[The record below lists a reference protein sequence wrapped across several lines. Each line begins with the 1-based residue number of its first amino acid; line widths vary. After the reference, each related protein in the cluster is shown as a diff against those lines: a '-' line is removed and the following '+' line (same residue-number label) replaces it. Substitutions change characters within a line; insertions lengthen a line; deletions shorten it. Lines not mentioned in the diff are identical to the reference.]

1 MFSWN
6 SHAFSMIQRM
16 LAIWSLVPRPFLNPA
31 WTSGISRFPYCWSLP
46 WRILSITLLACEMS
60 AIVYVNWD
68 YSVPKRL
75 FLNSCCQDPRT
86 CSDFCPLQTCV
97 FCFPFSSVTYL
108 HILNKYLLCLNELEL
123 VSFACNWSNLSAIR
137 TFRLLH
143 QDSKVEKEKEISE
156 LRKFSKSS
164 PILLFCRQSDP
175 EELSDLTKILT
186 LVGIHCYMKP
196 TAHALQEEKPLQ
208 WEVHALQLESSPYSL

>member
-1 MFSWN
+1 MFFWN
-6 SHAFSMIQRM
+6 SHAFSTIQRM
-16 LAIWSLVPRPFLNPA
+16 LAIWSLVPRPFLNLA
-31 WTSGISRFPYCWSLP
+31 WTSWISWFPYCWSLP

-75 FLNSCCQDPRT
+75 FLSSCCQDPRT

-123 VSFACNWSNLSAIR
+123 VSFACNWSNLFATR

-156 LRKFSKSS
+156 LKKFSKSS
-164 PILLFCRQSDP
+164 PILLFCRRSDP

-186 LVGIHCYMKP
+186 LVGNSEAYSPCSARREA
-196 TAHALQEEKPLQ
+196 TAMR
-208 WEVHALQLESSPYSL
+208 SPCIATRE